1 MTERH
6 LTNQDFW
13 TNIFYMYTYT
23 HTEALPECQEVK
35 MTLTQVEGELRI
47 LQVGLHKTPQG
58 SD

>member
-1 MTERH
+1 M
-6 LTNQDFW
+6 
-13 TNIFYMYTYT
+13 FYMYAYT